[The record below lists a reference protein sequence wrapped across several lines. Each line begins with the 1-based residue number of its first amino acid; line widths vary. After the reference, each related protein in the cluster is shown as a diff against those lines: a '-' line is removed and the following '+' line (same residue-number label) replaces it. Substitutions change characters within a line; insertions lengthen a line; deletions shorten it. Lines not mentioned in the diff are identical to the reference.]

1 MAEPTQENKTSI
13 VHFNSVSST
22 LLPDIASLHYNIAD
36 EVIFKVEIAFNDT
49 VARGWLFR
57 NETEI

>member
-49 VARGWLFR
+49 VARG
-57 NETEI
+57 